1 MENINDLEVEEVPE
15 IVETFDENDN
25 PTTDWQTLALQNQ
38 GIAKRYKTKLEKIKE
53 SQAKVEAE
61 AKAKA
66 ETPPPKKEG
75 FDYAEKAYLKSSGIT
90 PDEFPFVKEVMDST
104 GKSLDEVL
112 EAKYFQAELKEKRE
126 AAETKAAIPSGSK
139 RSTTVSKDSEEYWL
153 AKGELPPADQVELRR
168 KVVNAL
174 AKNSGNKSPFA
185 DIPIIK

>member
-1 MENINDLEVEEVPE
+1 MENENDSNVVDEVPE
-15 IVETFDENDN
+15 IVETFDENEQD
-25 PTTDWQTLALQNQ
+25 TTDWKALALQNQ
-38 GIAKRYKTKLEKIKE
+38 GIAKRLRTKLEK
-53 SQAKVEAE
+53 AK
-61 AKAKA
+61 
-66 ETPPPKKEG
+66 TPPPEPPKPAEPEKKG
-75 FDYAEKAYLKSSGIT
+75 FDYAEKAYLKASNIT
-90 PDEFPFVKEVMDST
+90 PDEFAFVKEVMDST

-174 AKNSGNKSPFA
+174 AKNSGNKSQFT
-185 DIPIIK
+185 DTPIIK